1 MGHDFGQAVVVI
13 AFDPDHFNV
22 ALGIGELANEAE
34 KFPVLFFQA
43 PEIEVGENITQKN
56 QPAILIFPEDA
67 QRLARAR
74 LMSAPRCRSE
84 RISVSYTGGA
94 TAPIVAD
101 ECYEAMN
108 WQSTEGQG
116 VTDR

>member
-67 QRLARAR
+67 QRLVRAAHVR
-74 LMSAPRCRSE
+74 AEVQIREDQRVVYRRRHYLYCR
-84 RISVSYTGGA
+84 RRVLRG
-94 TAPIVAD
+94 D
-101 ECYEAMN
+101 ELAEY
-108 WQSTEGQG
+108 
-116 VTDR
+116 